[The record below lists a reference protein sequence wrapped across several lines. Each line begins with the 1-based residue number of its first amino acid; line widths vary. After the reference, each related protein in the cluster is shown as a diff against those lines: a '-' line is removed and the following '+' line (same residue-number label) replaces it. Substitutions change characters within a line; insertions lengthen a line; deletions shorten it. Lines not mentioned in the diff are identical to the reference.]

1 MGFSSQRITPMIQ
14 FFSSVCV
21 FTCCPSLLGKNYP
34 KLLVHQIGDYK
45 YWSQHKSDMGKH
57 PFEMTWMWKGAETFW
72 CQGGHLF
79 MWHGW
84 LQRPRQRTAA
94 RMRRHQT
101 TACPDNPNTH
111 PQTHCFGISFFLVA
125 ISAWNDDP
133 RFTFFSMV
141 VTRVPATET
150 TVSIEV
156 L

>member
-1 MGFSSQRITPMIQ
+1 
-14 FFSSVCV
+14 
-21 FTCCPSLLGKNYP
+21 
-34 KLLVHQIGDYK
+34 
-45 YWSQHKSDMGKH
+45 
-57 PFEMTWMWKGAETFW
+57 
-72 CQGGHLF
+72 
-79 MWHGW
+79 
-84 LQRPRQRTAA
+84 
-94 RMRRHQT
+94 MRRHQT